1 MKIYLVRH
9 GESEANAKG
18 IHQGQKIDTSLS
30 KNGLE
35 QAKKIAER
43 LKDEDFEIIYSSD
56 LKRAYET
63 AKEIAKFHNIKIIK
77 DKRLREKADEESN
90 EDLIKRTKEFL
101 KGIKKHNGNILV
113 VAHGGVNRFILGIST
128 GDRKKGAELAR
139 KLTQPNACLSI
150 LEKTKKDYEIHF
162 FDCTKHLNQDDK

>member
-9 GESEANAKG
+9 GESIANAKG

-30 KNGLE
+30 KKGLE
-35 QAKKIAER
+35 QAQKIAER

-63 AKEIAKFHNIKIIK
+63 AKEIAKFHNSKIVK
-77 DKRLREKADEESN
+77 DKRLREKADEEEN
-90 EDLIKRTKEFL
+90 ENLIERVKDFL
-101 KGIKKHNGNILV
+101 KDVKKHKGNVLI
-113 VAHGGVNRFILGIST
+113 VAHGGINRFILGIST

-139 KLTQPNACLSI
+139 KLTQPHTCLSI
-150 LEKTKKDYEIHF
+150 LEKTNKDYKIHF
-162 FDCTKHLNQDDK
+162 YDCIKHLE

>member
-9 GESEANAKG
+9 GESIANAKG

-30 KNGLE
+30 KKGLE

-43 LKDEDFEIIYSSD
+43 LKDENFETIYSSD

-63 AKEIAKFHNIKIIK
+63 AKEIAKFHKLKIIK
-77 DKRLREKADEESN
+77 DKRLREKADEENN
-90 EDLIKRTKEFL
+90 EDLIKRTKDFMRD
-101 KGIKKHNGNILV
+101 IKKHKGDVLV

-128 GDRKKGAELAR
+128 GDRKKGVGLAR
-139 KLTQPNACLSI
+139 KLTQPNTCLSI
-150 LEKTKKDYEIHF
+150 LEKSKKDYKIQF
-162 FDCTKHLNQDDK
+162 FDCTKHLN

>member
-1 MKIYLVRH
+1 MKLFIVRH
-9 GESEANAKG
+9 GESKANAKG

-30 KNGLE
+30 KKGLE

-43 LKDEDFEIIYSSD
+43 LKDENFEIIYSSD

-63 AKEIAKFHNIKIIK
+63 AKEISKFHKSRIVK
-77 DKRLREKADEESN
+77 DRRLREKADEENN
-90 EDLIKRTKEFL
+90 EDLVKRTKDFM
-101 KGIKKHNGNILV
+101 KDIKEHKGNILV

-139 KLTQPNACLSI
+139 KLTQPNSCLSI
-150 LEKTKKDYEIHF
+150 LEKTKGDYKIHF
-162 FDCTKHLNQDDK
+162 FDCTKHLN

>member
-9 GESEANAKG
+9 GESIANAKG

-30 KNGLE
+30 KKGLE

-43 LKDEDFEIIYSSD
+43 LKDENFEIIYSSD

-63 AKEIAKFHNIKIIK
+63 AKEIVKLHNLKIVK
-77 DKRLREKADEESN
+77 DRRLREKADEENN
-90 EDLIKRTKEFL
+90 EDLIKRTKDFM
-101 KGIKKHNGNILV
+101 KDIKKHKENILI
-113 VAHGGVNRFILGIST
+113 VAHGGINRFILGIST

-139 KLTQPNACLSI
+139 KLTQPHTCLSI
-150 LEKTKKDYEIHF
+150 LEKTNKDYKVHF
-162 FDCTKHLNQDDK
+162 FDCTKHLN